1 MRVDFLVIGSG
12 ISGLSYALEAAKHGR
27 VAIVTKDVA
36 YEGSTHYAQGGI
48 SAVIAEDDTVEAH
61 VEDTQVA
68 GDFLCDPDAVDVVCR
83 EGKAAVR
90 RLVAIGTQFTRD
102 KNGDLHLAREGGHSE
117 KRIVHADD
125 MTGKEVERALLE
137 SAKAHENVTFYE
149 YHLAKDLVTA
159 STVVCDRDGN
169 EEVSCDEKSRC
180 VGAEVTRRSDGT
192 RMTFLAT
199 CTLLA
204 AGGAGQLFP
213 STTNPSVSTGDGV
226 AMAVRVGA
234 AVANMEFYQFHPT
247 ALYTG
252 SGGAAKKSKF
262 ENAFLVTEAVRGH
275 GGRLFDSPTGGSRFM
290 EKYDER
296 LELAPRDVVARA
308 IDREIKA
315 AVVAKKDAKC
325 VWLDVTHLD
334 PKSTL
339 KNFPGMANM
348 EFYQFHPTA
357 LYTGSGGAAKKSKF
371 ENAFLVTEAVRGH
384 GGRLF
389 DSPTGGSRFMEKYDE
404 RLELA
409 PRDVVAR
416 AIDREIK
423 AAVVAKKDAKCVWL
437 DVTHLDPKSTLKNFP
452 GIAKELLQRGIDI
465 TTQRVPVTPAAHYL
479 CGGVATDLSG
489 QTTIEGLFACG
500 ENAYTGVHGAN
511 RLASNSLLEAAVFAN
526 RAVSASVTRLSEFG
540 EQLAPTLDA
549 VQASVEWEEADR
561 VRRGR
566 QFEGPTGPAT
576 DADDINSFDSEPNWC
591 SSIRSETQRV
601 MWSAA
606 GIVRETSTLLNA
618 ELELEQLLRQ
628 CEHEMRNSPN
638 NGGLRAFEVRNLLVT
653 GLCVLR
659 SAVSRKES
667 RGLHY
672 TLDFPDHVET
682 ERKPTVVDATDTE
695 KYGRAPV
702 ISLVHKMNDD
712 LDEAEIAPRNAGAP
726 AR

>member
-1 MRVDFLVIGSG
+1 MDQSTTHQDDDRGSSLSRTRYQLSSSSKEKYPSELSQTVRVDFLVIGSG

-234 AVANMEFYQFHPT
+234 AV
-247 ALYTG
+247 
-252 SGGAAKKSKF
+252 
-262 ENAFLVTEAVRGH
+262 
-275 GGRLFDSPTGGSRFM
+275 
-290 EKYDER
+290 
-296 LELAPRDVVARA
+296 
-308 IDREIKA
+308 
-315 AVVAKKDAKC
+315 
-325 VWLDVTHLD
+325 
-334 PKSTL
+334 
-339 KNFPGMANM
+339 ANM